1 MSGYN
6 TRSKVNFMAYTPF
19 CDKLIELHVA
29 YIIIIHG
36 MLHQVAIG
44 Y

>member
-19 CDKLIELHVA
+19 CDKLIELHHHHHTQNTA
-29 YIIIIHG
+29 PS
-36 MLHQVAIG
+36 IG